1 MKKSFVFIFYLVIGS
16 NLIVCKE
23 LNKNVL
29 FQKYGYSLDSV
40 YIDLSAQSINSID
53 STTFDGF
60 KSLKM
65 LFLDDNKLTEL
76 NPHMFENLFQLKEIS
91 LESNNIQSLD
101 SNLFSGLDN
110 LEKIC
115 LNDNPISKLNNS
127 SEINKLCGSNPKC
140 TVKLNEKCSK
150 DLILFRQDDLQ
161 DQKLDQII
169 GLIQNTLKKVEQIEN
184 TTSQLQ
190 NEQTKILSSISM
202 FDLLFGKR

>member
-1 MKKSFVFIFYLVIGS
+1 MNNNLVVFIVYITIGS
-16 NLIVCKE
+16 NLIACKD

-29 FQKYGYSLDSV
+29 VQKYGYSLDSV

-60 KSLKM
+60 KSLKI

-76 NPHMFENLFQLKEIS
+76 NPHLFENLFQLKEIS

-101 SNLFSGLDN
+101 SNLFSGLN
-110 LEKIC
+110 SLEKIC

-127 SEINKLCGSNPKC
+127 LEINKLCGSNPKC

-150 DLILFRQDDLQ
+150 DFFFSDKTNFRA
-161 DQKLDQII
+161 
-169 GLIQNTLKKVEQIEN
+169 KK
-184 TTSQLQ
+184 
-190 NEQTKILSSISM
+190 
-202 FDLLFGKR
+202 